1 MGSSQT
7 TARTRVPCIDRRI
20 LNHCATR
27 EVQWCF
33 LYLLWVLRSLKVN
46 FKTNTFVCGVANT
59 ISNTFYIS
67 KVQTYVEEI
76 ICDILD
82 FATKS
87 ILYII
92 GSRCLTLLVEIH
104 PINNVKVLKA
114 VDSYI
119 WVQVS
124 EHIFIIY
131 VINQKAWNLEAVVLQ
146 SAFTHIITLS
156 SKQSSEWVWL
166 ELTALP
172 LQTWKSKLKPSSL
185 SVISWFV

>member
-1 MGSSQT
+1 M
-7 TARTRVPCIDRRI
+7 
-20 LNHCATR
+20 
-27 EVQWCF
+27 
-33 LYLLWVLRSLKVN
+33 
-46 FKTNTFVCGVANT
+46 
-59 ISNTFYIS
+59 
-67 KVQTYVEEI
+67 EEI

-87 ILYII
+87 DLYII

-131 VINQKAWNLEAVVLQ
+131 LINQKAWNL
-146 SAFTHIITLS
+146 
-156 SKQSSEWVWL
+156 
-166 ELTALP
+166 
-172 LQTWKSKLKPSSL
+172 
-185 SVISWFV
+185 